1 MSHTLFSDVSIEQQE
16 TIVGGANL
24 FLDPLNNVLPFAG
37 SFLPNLHN
45 LKDTLLPQFLPG
57 LNIGNLLNNFLL

>member
-24 FLDPLNNVLPFAG
+24 FLDPLNNIVPFAQP
-37 SFLPNLHN
+37 FLSTFHN
-45 LKDTLLPQFLPG
+45 LKDTFLPQFLPG
-57 LNIGNLLNNFLL
+57 FNVGNFWNLLPF

>member
-16 TIVGGANL
+16 TIVGGADL

-37 SFLPNLHN
+37 SFLPNFHN
-45 LKDTLLPQFLPG
+45 LKDTFLPQILP
-57 LNIGNLLNNFLL
+57 LWNFNNFLNILPF

>member
-16 TIVGGANL
+16 TIVGGADL
-24 FLDPLNNVLPFAG
+24 FLDPLNNVLPFAR
-37 SFLPNLHN
+37 SFLPNLQN

>member
-16 TIVGGANL
+16 TTVGGADL
-24 FLDPLNNVLPFAG
+24 FLDPLNNIVPFAQP
-37 SFLPNLHN
+37 FLPNLQN
-45 LKDTLLPQFLPG
+45 LKDTLLPG